1 MTASTPIELYSGR
14 TASDL
19 LAVVA
24 DPIRWELLRRLTT
37 GGCCV
42 CTLQEHVTVPANLLS
57 YHLRVLRE
65 SGLVT
70 STKRGRWVDYA
81 LAPDAFDRL
90 CAALPVTPPLLVPR

>member
-1 MTASTPIELYSGR
+1 MTVSTPIELRSER

-24 DPIRWELLRRLTT
+24 DPIRWKLLRRLTA

-70 STKRGRWVDYA
+70 STRRGRWVDYA
-81 LAPDAFDRL
+81 AAPDAFDRL
-90 CAALPVTPPLLVPR
+90 SAALPVTPPLLVPR